1 MTNKLR
7 IKNGFIWKINRKL
20 LAEGFY
26 KYAFEQGH
34 IDELLC
40 QEAGAKKRS
49 IT

>member
-1 MTNKLR
+1 MALFGRSTEN
-7 IKNGFIWKINRKL
+7 L

-40 QEAGAKKRS
+40 QEAGAKKLRYYVKPT
-49 IT
+49 I